1 MLNFHFV
8 ENWFYTHTSL
18 MSTRKIK
25 WRHLTLQIY
34 IPWYPFLVAHL
45 KWIPRLPAS
54 FNALSKSLER
64 ELGTD
69 LRQTKK
75 VKKALTLPSSKRIR
89 SSSARPCAETS
100 SSSTWTTEQLGTGIQ
115 DLDTSTTSWTTLSRC
130 SVLPTAVVGPSLAL
144 SSVTAMICPGPVSPW
159 HWIAGGCHLVFSGT
173 MTKVT
178 SW

>member
-18 MSTRKIK
+18 MSTRKIR

-69 LRQTKK
+69 SRQTKN
-75 VKKALTLPSSKRIR
+75 KKNADFTFIQENTIFLGTALCWNVILLNLNN
-89 SSSARPCAETS
+89 
-100 SSSTWTTEQLGTGIQ
+100 WTTWNRDTRFRHFNNFLNNFIQ
-115 DLDTSTTSWTTLSRC
+115 MFSFIYSCGRAFFSIVISNSHDLSRT
-130 SVLPTAVVGPSLAL
+130 SVPVALDSGRLSL
-144 SSVTAMICPGPVSPW
+144 S
-159 HWIAGGCHLVFSGT
+159 F
-173 MTKVT
+173 
-178 SW
+178 